1 MNKIDKD
8 IISVSLSERDE
19 NLYDVVIY
27 FNLVKHMAV
36 YSPIVGIMFCSLP
49 QNTKEDQEILLKVSN
64 EIKKVLKMRR
74 FDYACT
80 VCDRERWKTR
90 KIL

>member
-36 YSPIVGIMFCSLP
+36 YSPIVGIMYSSLP
-49 QNTKEDQEILLKVSN
+49 QNTKEDQEVLFRVSN
-64 EIKKVLKMRR
+64 EIKKVLNKG
-74 FDYACT
+74 
-80 VCDRERWKTR
+80 
-90 KIL
+90 I